1 MAFRI
6 SSRAFKDGE
15 FIPPHYTGDGE
26 DVSPPLDWFESP
38 TGTKSFV
45 IFCEDPDAPSGL
57 FIHWVLFNIPPTVTL
72 FPEAFPPLN
81 SLPNGTRQGTNSFGQ
96 IGYGGPAPPKGS
108 PHRYYFKI
116 YALNVVLDL
125 EAGATR
131 AQVEKMM
138 QRRIVGEAQWMG
150 KYQRS

>member
-26 DVSPPLDWFESP
+26 DVSPPLDWHDAP
-38 TGTKSFV
+38 VGTQSFV
-45 IFCEDPDAPSGL
+45 LFCEDPDAPSGL
-57 FIHWVLFNIPPTVTL
+57 FIHWVLFNIPPNVTL
-72 FPEAFPPLN
+72 FPEAFPSLN
-81 SLPNGTRQGTNSFGQ
+81 SLPNGTKQGINSFGQ

-125 EAGATR
+125 EAGASR
-131 AQVEKMM
+131 AQVEKIM